1 MNKSIRQYIGLA
13 AAIVAYYVIHEGA
26 HLIYALLI
34 GAFKEIK
41 FMGLGM
47 QIDVYSENMSQTQL
61 GEFCMVGSLATFI
74 VSYILVG
81 YADKICKNSS
91 KVFKAGMYYITI
103 ALLLLDPIYLS
114 VLYKF
119 FGGGDM
125 NGIKFL
131 IPEVVAQIG
140 YGVLLVINMVVFWK
154 VVLPKYKHAFE
165 NVVKVGKRVEE

>member
-13 AAIVAYYVIHEGA
+13 SAIVAYYVIHEGA
-26 HLIYALLI
+26 HFIYALI
-34 GAFKEIK
+34 KGVFKEIK

-47 QIDVYSENMSQTQL
+47 QIDVYAENMSQTQL
-61 GEFCMVGSLATFI
+61 GEFCLVGSLATFV

-81 YADKICKNSS
+81 YADKICKISS
-91 KVFKAGMYYITI
+91 KVFKASMYYITI

-114 VLYKF
+114 ALYKF

-131 IPEVVAQIG
+131 IPEVVAQLG
-140 YGVLLVINMVVFWK
+140 YGILLVINTVVFWK
-154 VVLPKYKHAFE
+154 VVLPKYRQAFE
-165 NVVKVGKRVEE
+165 NVTS